1 MDTRSTTS
9 TSFFRKTE
17 IVRAISVIFALFMF
31 VLATW
36 ISLIVCYSDELA
48 PTQASEYP
56 DHIING
62 DFEYPGVAV
71 GSHPH
76 STYISPLGY
85 YLDCNAGGG
94 WHPIP
99 NWDFALYGWRSTQ
112 TSYGTDADWLKY
124 TTGGSELQRDSHG
137 NTIGEIVAGQSGKA
151 IYQDIATTP
160 NSIYKWSLDYQSHSA
175 NFLDKM
181 SVMIG
186 STTSQTAQDAWRTT
200 VNGLGNKTGYVG
212 TVLSTPTT
220 RTSGWDTLFAQS
232 EHYEGVYVC
241 PSEQYVTRF
250 SFKSVASPSETAG
263 NKVDNITFVIA
274 DPLHYDLNG
283 GAGNLPIPQ
292 TSGTYPGYYQRGT
305 SPTLS
310 NIVPTRMGYTFIGWS
325 AQKHDDIINKPIPSN
340 IALIKQKKIEAGN
353 NYVYAVWAKNPTITF
368 KDSITGNT
376 VSTVQLPYNTS
387 VAASDIPS
395 VPDHAGYRFT
405 GYSTA
410 PTSKFIQDTEIKLQY
425 EPAGRIQVNVE
436 WIDRNNLAGSRE
448 NLQLS
453 IPQTADPS
461 ASHDITISKDA
472 DTVTIPFLPSVNDP
486 KEEIA
491 LSAESKY
498 DLTSVSI
505 SKTTDAN
512 GITTIIY
519 NIAVKYIPISDLV
532 ITKLWD
538 DDNDRY
544 QERPNSIIVEI
555 YCDDVELPADTDEEF
570 SEDDYWRLYDTI
582 VISQDPEDPDSD
594 SWEAVVHDVP
604 LWSSRGYSGDVLV
617 DAHYKIK
624 ELPVQGYDFISC
636 TGNVQD
642 GFIIEN
648 KVFGHVSIPSTGS
661 SSHMLVNA
669 LTLISVSITAAFV
682 LISILRSCKSTRTFL
697 SSLAVEL
704 TQHYNEDAR

>member
-124 TTGGSELQRDSHG
+124 TIGGSELQRDSHG

-292 TSGTYPGYYQRGT
+292 TSGAYPGYHQRGT
-305 SPTLS
+305 SPALS

-368 KDSITGNT
+368 KDSVTGNV
-376 VSTVQLPYNTS
+376 VSTVSIPYNTTIP
-387 VAASDIPS
+387 AAN
-395 VPDHAGYRFT
+395 VPAAPNNPGYRFT
-405 GYSTA
+405 GYSD
-410 PTSKFIQDTEIKLQY
+410 PLTSAFIEDATIELDY
-425 EPAGRIQVNVE
+425 EAAGKIRVDVE
-436 WIDRNNLAGSRE
+436 WIDRDNLAGSRE
-448 NLQLS
+448 DLQFN
-453 IPQTADPS
+453 IPQAADPS
-461 ASHDITISKDA
+461 ESHAVRVGQDA
-472 DTVTIPFLPSVNDP
+472 DTVSIPYLPTINDP
-486 KEEIA
+486 AEEIT
-491 LSAESKY
+491 LSTESKY
-498 DLTSVSI
+498 KLISTSI
-505 SKTTDAN
+505 SKGTNADGVTV
-512 GITTIIY
+512 IVY
-519 NIAVKYIPISDLV
+519 HVSVKYIPTSDLS
-532 ITKLWD
+532 IAKIWND
-538 DDNDRY
+538 ENDRY
-544 QERPNSIIVEI
+544 GERPDSITVEI
-555 YCDDVELPADTDEEF
+555 YCDDIELPADTDQEF
-570 SEDDYWRLYDTI
+570 TEDDKWRLYDTI
-582 VISQDPEDPDSD
+582 VLVSDPSSPDET
-594 SWEAVVHDVP
+594 SWTAIIHDVP
-604 LWSSRGYSGDVLV
+604 LWASYGYSGDILA
-617 DAHYKIK
+617 DAHYKVR
-624 ELPVQGYDFISC
+624 EVPVDGYDLISC
-636 TGNVQD
+636 SGNIQD
-642 GFIIEN
+642 GFVIEN
-648 KVFGHVSIPSTGS
+648 KVFGHVAIPATGS
-661 SSHMLVNA
+661 YSYVFV
-669 LTLISVSITAAFV
+669 ISVSSAVITIMSICM
-682 LISILRSCKSTRTFL
+682 LIGILHQHKTKLRNNL
-697 SSLAVEL
+697 SRKKK
-704 TQHYNEDAR
+704 H